1 MSNLNEIRKAL
12 LSDQL
17 VKSSE
22 ILQLAHGY
30 IENNIVTF
38 VCIALDSVRGM
49 TLNRKS
55 RRKATDIKLRI
66 RRSINGDKRTVVEH
80 WLVNRGYAKRSEL
93 SFEVMKEY
101 RLAWV
106 NELILEYQSKGD

>member
-22 ILQLAHGY
+22 ILQLAHEY
-30 IENNIVTF
+30 IENNRDIF
-38 VCIALDSVRGM
+38 VCCALDSVRGM

-66 RRSINGDKRTVVEH
+66 RRSINGDKRTVVED
-80 WLVNRGYAKRSEL
+80 WIVKQGYAKRSEL
-93 SFEVMKEY
+93 TFESMKEY
-101 RLAWV
+101 RLAWIK
-106 NELILEYQSKGD
+106 ELILGYQSKGD

>member
-22 ILQLAHGY
+22 ILQLAYEY
-30 IENNIVTF
+30 IWNSRDVF
-38 VCIALDSVRGM
+38 VCCALDSVRGM

-55 RRKATDIKLRI
+55 RRKATEIKLRI
-66 RRSINGDKRTVVEH
+66 RRSINGDMFTAVEH
-80 WLVNRGYAKRSEL
+80 WLVTQGYAKRSEL
-93 SFEVMKEY
+93 TFEAMKEY
-101 RLAWV
+101 RLAWIE
-106 NELILEYQSKGD
+106 ELIQGYQSKGD